1 MTESVLLS
9 DSHIP
14 NDPSEHSS
22 ADPFTAPSHSN
33 KFSVTHY
40 QETMKSEIDC
50 GENEDICSH
59 FALGENCGDVAE
71 EEFCVTEHWRK
82 DFGLRTK
89 RNPDSDLTNNGIHV
103 KRRKLN

>member
-1 MTESVLLS
+1 MAESILLS

-22 ADPFTAPSHSN
+22 AAPFTAPSHSN

-40 QETMKSEIDC
+40 QETTKSE
-50 GENEDICSH
+50 NEEISSH

-89 RNPDSDLTNNGIHV
+89 RNLDSDLTIGNNIIHL
-103 KRRKLN
+103 KRRKVN